1 MGADPNPVYLIAGGR
16 SARVLRGPDPL
27 MQEALRLAAVVR
39 PSVAY
44 VGAASEDAS
53 AFLGMI
59 ERRLAESGAGNVRLA
74 PLCGVGADPPK
85 AMRIIEGSHI
95 VFLSG
100 GDVEAGMEILRV
112 KGMADFLRDQ
122 HRKGKPFFGLSAG
135 SIMLAKNWVRWKD
148 PGLDSSAELFPCLGI
163 APVYCDT
170 HDEGNG
176 WEELR
181 VLTRLIPAGTASYGI
196 RSGTAL
202 AAYPDGRVRA
212 LGGKVDCFTRKG
224 KTVVQIEGLSP

>member
-1 MGADPNPVYLIAGGR
+1 
-16 SARVLRGPDPL
+16 
-27 MQEALRLAAVVR
+27 MQEALRMSMVAR

-44 VGAASEDAS
+44 VGAASGDDA
-53 AFLGMI
+53 AFRTMI
-59 ERRLAESGAGNVRLA
+59 AYRLTQAGAGNVSLA
-74 PLCGVGADPPK
+74 PLCGLRADPQK
-85 AMRIIEGSHI
+85 AMRIIEGCHI

-100 GDVEAGMEILRV
+100 GDVEAGMEILQE
-112 KGMADFLRDQ
+112 KGMVDFLRDQ

-148 PGLDSSAELFPCLGI
+148 PRLDSSAELFPCLGI

-170 HDEGNG
+170 HDESNG
-176 WEELR
+176 WEELQ
-181 VLTRLIPAGTASYGI
+181 VLARLIPSETASYGI

-212 LGGKVDCFTRKG
+212 LGGKIDCFTRKG
-224 KTVVQIEGLSP
+224 KGVVQIESLLP